1 MSARSGTGTRQALLK
16 ERRRLDRV
24 SRGIGLL
31 RRKREALVAEL
42 FRIARPAAS
51 LRTTIDARA
60 RRAYPTLL
68 AALAEAGVTGVR
80 AVGWPGREIQVEVRT
95 NQVWGVAV
103 AELLRYTPIRRTE
116 GARAT
121 PPGAVGAATAQAA
134 EEFEDLGELLLQ
146 AANREMLLRRLGDA
160 VARTSRQ
167 VNTLERRVSPDLAA
181 RITGIR
187 RALDEREREEHLRL
201 QHLRR
206 GRG

>member
-1 MSARSGTGTRQALLK
+1 MSVRRGTGTRQALLK

-68 AALAEAGVTGVR
+68 AALAEAGASGVR
-80 AVGWPGREIQVEVRT
+80 AVGWPGREIAVEVRT

-103 AELLRYTPIRRTE
+103 AELLRYTPLRRTE

-206 GRG
+206 ARA